1 MKKVLLF
8 SCIIFMSLV
17 LFSQQ
22 IKEEAIVINIEV
34 PVRVFSGKSFID
46 NLTIDD
52 FDVLEN
58 GKPQNI
64 EAVYF
69 VKKRSVERSQE
80 RKRFAPKTARN
91 FFLFF
96 ELSEYDPKI
105 GDAIRYFV
113 HNVLTPGDN
122 LSFVTSMKTYRM
134 KNIAFEVSSKGEIAK
149 QLIEKVRRDTLVGN
163 SEYRQ
168 ILNEVTS
175 IAETLSA
182 QMSQPQGQVGSQS
195 ETGIFVTSARP
206 VTDLSSTGE
215 YEGRSL
221 EEQFTLYENFVF
233 KLDNLRR
240 ISQDGLIKFAQLL
253 KQKEGQKYVTIFYQ
267 KEFIPQIDPRLLNQM
282 MSLYQ
287 DRPTILQSVSNLIDF
302 YKREIPIDAEKI
314 KQTYADCSVS
324 IHFLYLTRPRDA
336 QYGVYMADHSED
348 IFSAFREMAIATG
361 GFVDSSARAD
371 VLFKSAVEASENY
384 YLLYYSPGSYKADG
398 QFKEI
403 KVKVKGKDYRIFHRA
418 GYFAN

>member
-1 MKKVLLF
+1 MKKALLVF
-8 SCIIFMSLV
+8 SVFFLSLV

-22 IKEEAIVINIEV
+22 IKEEATVINIEV
-34 PVRVFSGKSFID
+34 PVRVFNGKTFID
-46 NLTIDD
+46 NLSIDD
-52 FDVLEN
+52 FEVLEN
-58 GKPQNI
+58 GNPQNI

-80 RKRFAPKTARN
+80 KRRFSPKTARS

-105 GDAIRYFV
+105 GDAIRYFA

-134 KNIAFEVSSKGEIAK
+134 KNIAFEVSSRGEIAARI
-149 QLIEKVRRDTLVGN
+149 IEKVRRDTLIGN

-168 ILNEVTS
+168 ILDEVTS

-182 QMSQPQGQVGSQS
+182 QISQLQGQGGSQN
-195 ETGIFVTSARP
+195 ETGALANPNRP
-206 VTDLSSTGE
+206 VTGLSSLGE
-215 YEGRSL
+215 FEGRSL

-233 KLDNLRR
+233 RLDDLRR
-240 ISQDGLIKFAQLL
+240 ISQDSLIKFAQFL
-253 KQKEGQKYVTIFYQ
+253 KQEEGQKHVTIFYQ
-267 KEFIPQIDPRLLNQM
+267 KEFIPQIDPKLLSQI

-287 DRPTILQSVSNLIDF
+287 DRPTILLTISSLIDF
-302 YKREIPIDAEKI
+302 YRREIPIDAELI
-314 KQTYADCSVS
+314 RQTYADCSVS
-324 IHFLYLTRPRDA
+324 IHFLFLTRPRETLH
-336 QYGVYMADHSED
+336 GVYMEDHSED

-361 GFVDSSARAD
+361 GFMDSSARAD
-371 VLFKSAVEASENY
+371 ILFKHALEASENY

-403 KVKVKGKDYRIFHRA
+403 KVKVKGKDYRISHRA